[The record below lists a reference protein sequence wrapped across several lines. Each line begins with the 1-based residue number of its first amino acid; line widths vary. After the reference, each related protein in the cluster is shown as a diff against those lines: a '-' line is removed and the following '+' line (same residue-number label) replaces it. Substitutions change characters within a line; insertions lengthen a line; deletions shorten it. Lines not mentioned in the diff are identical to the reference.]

1 MLLDVSCM
9 RRWNGES
16 EFGFDYEL

>member
-1 MLLDVSCM
+1 M
-9 RRWNGES
+9 RRWSGES